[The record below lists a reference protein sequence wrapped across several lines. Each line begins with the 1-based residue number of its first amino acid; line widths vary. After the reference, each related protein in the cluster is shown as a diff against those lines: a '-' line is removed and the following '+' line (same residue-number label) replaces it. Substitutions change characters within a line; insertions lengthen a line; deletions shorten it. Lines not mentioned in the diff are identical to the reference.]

1 MATMVEIKN
10 FFEEGS
16 NGKKVKVVEMK
27 ALSPAD
33 RKELSDLLDQSS

>member
-10 FFEEGS
+10 FFEEGT
-16 NGKKVKVVEMK
+16 NGVKVKVKEMK

-33 RKELSDLLDQSS
+33 HKELSDLLDRN